1 MKVLSRSGIMLDAL
15 RKNIRMLWKPN
26 KSLQIS
32 VIEEEMFLVEFDDE
46 RDKRRILEMSPW
58 DYEKQL
64 VLLQE
69 FERDQDPKDIV
80 LKWSPFWVQIYNL
93 PLKNKTR
100 ETGKAIGASL
110 EEVMEVDV
118 GDTGV

>member
-1 MKVLSRSGIMLDAL
+1 
-15 RKNIRMLWKPN
+15 
-26 KSLQIS
+26 
-32 VIEEEMFLVEFDDE
+32 
-46 RDKRRILEMSPW
+46 MSPW

-69 FERDQDPKDIV
+69 FERDQNPKDIV

-93 PLKNKTR
+93 PFKNKTR

>member
-1 MKVLSRSGIMLDAL
+1 M
-15 RKNIRMLWKPN
+15 
-26 KSLQIS
+26 
-32 VIEEEMFLVEFDDE
+32 
-46 RDKRRILEMSPW
+46 EMSPW

-69 FERDQDPKDIV
+69 FEGDQDPKDIV
-80 LKWSPFWVQIYNL
+80 LKWSPLWVQIYTL
-93 PLKNKTR
+93 PLKNKTK
-100 ETGKAIGASL
+100 EIGKAIGASL